1 MIKVV
6 DSRCG
11 SGKTSYI
18 IDYINAL
25 DKDIKVLYITPFLS
39 ETERMR
45 QGCSDRNFRL
55 PDTRRGKGSKY
66 RDLMNL
72 IESGENIASTHA
84 LFLNVGREF
93 MDLVASKNYILV
105 LDEVMGVVDQLFI
118 DSGAREDV
126 TSNDINTL
134 AKKKI
139 IEIDK
144 NCLVRWASDEYHL
157 SKYDDIRRLIDLEL
171 VYYVDKT
178 TLIWVYPPEM
188 FSGDVFKDIFILT
201 YQFDC
206 QIQSYYYQYFNI
218 DYEMYYVED
227 SGGRNYKLLPYR
239 GADGDVAWRKE
250 IKELI
255 TICDDSRLNAVGD
268 YYVSE
273 GGKRVRSALSKQW
286 YMDATDKDLAKV
298 KNNIYNYFRHISESS
313 GEKRL
318 WTCFKDDIKK
328 MKNSYAS
335 AKSWLACSCRAS
347 NDYADR
353 NVLVYPINRY
363 INPFYQKFFSQ
374 RGIKIDMDKYALSEL
389 IQWLFRSAIRNGQ
402 PVSLYIPSQ
411 RMRTL
416 LVRWLDGE

>member
-1 MIKVV
+1 
-6 DSRCG
+6 
-11 SGKTSYI
+11 
-18 IDYINAL
+18 
-25 DKDIKVLYITPFLS
+25 
-39 ETERMR
+39 MR

-66 RDLMNL
+66 RDLINL
-72 IESGENIASTHA
+72 IENGENIASTHA

-188 FSGDVFKDIFILT
+188 FSGGVFKDIFILT

-218 DYEMYYVED
+218 NYEMYYVED

-239 GADGDVAWRKE
+239 GTDGDVAWRKE

-273 GGKRVRSALSKQW
+273 GGKRIRSALSKQW

-298 KNNIYNYFRHISESS
+298 KNNIYNY
-313 GEKRL
+313 
-318 WTCFKDDIKK
+318 
-328 MKNSYAS
+328 
-335 AKSWLACSCRAS
+335 
-347 NDYADR
+347 
-353 NVLVYPINRY
+353 V
-363 INPFYQKFFSQ
+363 
-374 RGIKIDMDKYALSEL
+374 
-389 IQWLFRSAIRNGQ
+389 
-402 PVSLYIPSQ
+402 
-411 RMRTL
+411 
-416 LVRWLDGE
+416 